1 MVPNKKRITLINTET
16 ETISSLTEMGLDFSL
31 SLSHHLHVEVAHQ
44 HIKTFVI
51 FLTFHHL

>member
-1 MVPNKKRITLINTET
+1 MVPNKKRITLINTEI
-16 ETISSLTEMGLDFSL
+16 ETISSLTEMWLDFSL